1 MSYNTVAEIYEAID
15 ESRSRLL
22 ASVESLGAGQENFR
36 PDPERWSIADIVEHL
51 SLVEGQI
58 ARLFHVMLSKA
69 EAAGA
74 ARAEGDADAAFAA
87 PVSIEHFDE
96 ALREKKLQAP
106 NGACPGGQ
114 LPLADA
120 LARLHD
126 SRAALHTLR
135 PRLERIEE
143 HRGPAARAPRTD
155 PIDIYQWL
163 LFVGSH
169 EDRHRLPDRSPQTG
183 VRSQGVRSQNKNRSG
198 RCLIHSVF

>member
-22 ASVESLGAGQENFR
+22 ASVESLGAGQEHFR

-74 ARAEGDADAAFAA
+74 EGDADAAFAA
-87 PVSIEHFDE
+87 PVSIEHFVE
-96 ALREKKLQAP
+96 ALREKKLQSP
-106 NGACPGGQ
+106 DGARPGGQ
-114 LPLADA
+114 LSLADA

-135 PRLERIEE
+135 PRLERIDGTALRYP
-143 HRGPAARAPRTD
+143 HPAAG

-169 EDRHRLPDRSPQTG
+169 EDRHRLQIEALKQSPG
-183 VRSQGVRSQNKNRSG
+183 FAANDE
-198 RCLIHSVF
+198 

>member
-15 ESRSRLL
+15 ESRRRLL

-87 PVSIEHFDE
+87 PVSIEHFVE

-126 SRAALHTLR
+126 SRAALHSLR
-135 PRLERIEE
+135 PRLERIDGTALRYP
-143 HRGPAARAPRTD
+143 HPAAG

-169 EDRHRLPDRSPQTG
+169 EDRHRLQIEALKQESA
-183 VRSQGVRSQNKNRSG
+183 VSSQEAE
-198 RCLIHSVF
+198 